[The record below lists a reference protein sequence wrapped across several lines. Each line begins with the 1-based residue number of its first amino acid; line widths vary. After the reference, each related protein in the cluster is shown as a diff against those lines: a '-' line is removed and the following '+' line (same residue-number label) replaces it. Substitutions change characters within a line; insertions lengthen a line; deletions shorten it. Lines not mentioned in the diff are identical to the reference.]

1 MGCQAVLLTY
11 EPACYHL
18 FRDGNA
24 RRGSAIPTDFARTV
38 NPAAGLDEHDRR
50 GLTIRVVALS
60 EDLQLESVF
69 QRLTRKQH
77 EVMGYVSA
85 HFTSKQIAFEL
96 AISVSAVNQRIEAV
110 RARAGSPS
118 RAELARAYREFQEG
132 EDNTSAPASM
142 PGPVKGIAGREA
154 DIAPTGIDAGK
165 ATRASVDTRVPSARR
180 EPDTREVATIWN
192 TADEDTRRVRS
203 VHFACQFHCID
214 PEAAVS
220 VFAQVPTLSGAPFAG
235 SLPCVVGHDPLAGF
249 SLRCPPERESRR
261 PRLPQALAKFADI
274 SRSRSR
280 ALLTVMRDNMAYA
293 AFGSSLVIIAM
304 LGAEAISYAAHL
316 G

>member
-11 EPACYHL
+11 EPVCYHL
-18 FRDGNA
+18 FRDGNV
-24 RRGSAIPTDFARTV
+24 RRGSAIPTGFARTV

-50 GLTIRVVALS
+50 GLTNRVVALS

-69 QRLTRKQH
+69 QSLTRKQH
-77 EVMGYVSA
+77 EVMGYVAA

-96 AISVSAVNQRIEAV
+96 GISVSAVNQRIEAV

-132 EDNTSAPASM
+132 EDNASTSASM
-142 PGPVKGIAGREA
+142 PGLVKGIAGREA
-154 DIAPTGIDAGK
+154 DIALTGSDAGK
-165 ATRASVDTRVPSARR
+165 AKRASVDTRVHSARR

-235 SLPCVVGHDPLAGF
+235 SLPCVVGHDPRAGF
-249 SLRCPPERESRR
+249 SLRCPPERESRKS
-261 PRLPQALAKFADI
+261 RLQQALAKVAGI
-274 SRSRSR
+274 SRSRSK
-280 ALLTVMRDNMAYA
+280 ALLTIVRDNMAYA
-293 AFGSSLVIIAM
+293 AFGSSLVVIAM
-304 LGAEAISYAAHL
+304 LGAEAIGFAARL
-316 G
+316 E